1 MNSEIKIYTR
11 KKTNKNYV
19 EAQLWPKKA
28 SLQSFA

>member
-19 EAQLWPKKA
+19 EAHLWPKKDG
-28 SLQSFA
+28 LQSFA